1 MKEKI
6 KMTSPKS
13 ASFVATVYDR
23 RVDPVELNNIRR
35 SQSAATTFGGSPKIL
50 LGLITAV
57 TVLLLPVSLK
67 ADGAG
72 TNSVEVKIDNFNFT
86 PPALTVPGG
95 TKVTWVNKDDVP
107 HTVTSDNKL
116 FGSRAM
122 DTDDKFSF
130 TFQTPGTYPY
140 YCSVHPKMTGK
151 VIVK

>member
-1 MKEKI
+1 
-6 KMTSPKS
+6 MTMTAK
-13 ASFVATVYDR
+13 
-23 RVDPVELNNIRR
+23 L
-35 SQSAATTFGGSPKIL
+35 KIL
-50 LGLITAV
+50 FGVITAV

-67 ADGAG
+67 ADDAG

-86 PPALTVPGG
+86 PPALTVPVG

-107 HTVTSDNKL
+107 HTVTSDDKL